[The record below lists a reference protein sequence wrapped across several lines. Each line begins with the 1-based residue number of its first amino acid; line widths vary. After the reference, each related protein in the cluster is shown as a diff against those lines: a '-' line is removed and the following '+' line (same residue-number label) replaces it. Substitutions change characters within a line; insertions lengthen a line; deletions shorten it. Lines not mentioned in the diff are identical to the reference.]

1 MWIVRGVCLE
11 SVVPI
16 WTTVFAIHI
25 MGCLLS
31 QQKDDNTDLPL
42 QIHRAKAEKARE
54 QAIKDEMDAKRA
66 KTKAA
71 RERKLERVTAKRNA
85 LMADEE

>member
-1 MWIVRGVCLE
+1 MRLTGLV
-11 SVVPI
+11 
-16 WTTVFAIHI
+16 
-25 MGCLLS
+25 
-31 QQKDDNTDLPL
+31 

-85 LMADEE
+85 LMAEE